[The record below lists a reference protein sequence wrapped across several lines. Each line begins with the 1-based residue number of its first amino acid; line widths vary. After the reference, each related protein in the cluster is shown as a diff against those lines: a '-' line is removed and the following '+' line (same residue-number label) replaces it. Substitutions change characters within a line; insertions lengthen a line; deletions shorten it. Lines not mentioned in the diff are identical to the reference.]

1 MGRAGDVGTNRKLRV
16 GVIGCGAMGQNH
28 VKAYGLLGDEVE
40 IVALCDFNT
49 ERLEALR
56 QDWPAARMAADH
68 AALLEPGDLD
78 LVSICTMPKTHC
90 EITVAALE
98 AGAHVL
104 CEKPFA
110 MDLGEADLM
119 LDTADRVDR
128 HIQVGTNMR
137 HMLEAGILRD
147 LVASGTIGKPAYI
160 RAWSY
165 YPDIPWWGLH
175 TIKEVSAGGAMAST
189 AIHILDVALW
199 VAGSPDP
206 LTVSGSTHKLFPKKR
221 METAPSAELR
231 DSYDVEDI
239 AVAHIRL
246 SDDISLVLEGT
257 WAHELRKSH
266 LSFEIICE
274 KGTVSLSPLTILF
287 DEGGK
292 IVDRTAEYPD
302 PAADG
307 DGWIESVNREIARF
321 ARAIRSGSDPSQ
333 TPRQIRNLQLIQD
346 AIYQSA
352 RTGREVRL
360 DPEKPEK
367 PEKP

>member
-1 MGRAGDVGTNRKLRV
+1 MNNPGEVGIDRKLRV

-28 VKAYGLLGDEVE
+28 VKAYGLLGDVVEV
-40 IVALCDFNT
+40 VALCDFNA
-49 ERLEALR
+49 ERLEGLT
-56 QDWPAARMAADH
+56 QDWPAARTEADYT
-68 AALLEPGDLD
+68 ALLEPADLD
-78 LVSICTMPKTHC
+78 LVSVCTMPQTHR

-110 MDLGEADLM
+110 MDLAQADQM
-119 LDTADRVDR
+119 LHAADRVGR

-137 HMLEAGILRD
+137 HMREAGILHD
-147 LVASGTIGKPAYI
+147 LVASGAIGKPAYI

-165 YPDIPWWGLH
+165 YPSIPWWGLH
-175 TIKEVSAGGAMAST
+175 TIKRISAGGAMAST

-221 METAPSAELR
+221 QETAPSAELC

-246 SDDISLVLEGT
+246 SDDISLILEGT
-257 WAHELRKSH
+257 WAHERREGH
-266 LSFEIICE
+266 ISFEIICE
-274 KGTVSLSPLTILF
+274 KGTVSLSPLTILI

-292 IVDRTAEYPD
+292 IVDRTSDYAD
-302 PAADG
+302 SATDG
-307 DGWIESVNREIARF
+307 DGWIESANRGIARF
-321 ARAIRSGSDPSQ
+321 VRAIRTGSDPSQ
-333 TPRQIRNLQLIQD
+333 TPREIRNLQRIQD

-352 RTGREVRL
+352 GTGREVRL
-360 DPEKPEK
+360 DADTPE
-367 PEKP
+367 